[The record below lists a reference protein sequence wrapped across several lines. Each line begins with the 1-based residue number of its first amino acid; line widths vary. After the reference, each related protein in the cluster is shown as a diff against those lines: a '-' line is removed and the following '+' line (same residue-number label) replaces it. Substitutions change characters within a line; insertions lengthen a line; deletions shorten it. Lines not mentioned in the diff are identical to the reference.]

1 MTLSVEQFQNHVVAS
16 GLLVQDEIST
26 IVAAIPADRRPKNG
40 EELARELIRQK
51 SLTKYQAEQL
61 YAGRGKTLIL
71 GNYVVLDKLGQGG
84 MGVVLKA
91 EHRRLKR
98 LVALKVM
105 SASVVKTPDALKRF
119 HREVEAAAKLRHPN
133 VVATDDAD
141 EAKGTHFLVM
151 EYVEGSDL
159 SVLVKKQGPL
169 SVDQAIQCILQAA
182 KGLEFAHSQGVVHRD
197 IKPANLLLDS
207 KGTVKIL
214 DMGLARIEGDS
225 GAQGELTSTGA
236 VMGTVDYMAPE
247 QAISTKHA
255 DARSDVY
262 SLGISLWYLLTGR
275 CVYDGDSMMA
285 KLLAHRDAPIPSLS
299 AMNSEV
305 PATVEAVFRKMVAKQ
320 PGDRYQTMTDVIRA
334 LEGFQNG
341 SSANLAMPAIPEDL
355 NLQSFLS
362 NLSGSP
368 ASTATTRKIQ
378 TSVKNV
384 VVNAAAEATILS
396 GNMAVD
402 TDPQQL
408 TTFGTPR
415 VPGKDRT
422 RAQTTSTPASLHWS
436 RDIRFRAAGGTAL
449 VLLLLLTVFF
459 SSGTPQGQIRVEI
472 SDPDVRLNVKG
483 TDLTFVAANKTP
495 VSLAAG
501 DLRLIV
507 TRGDLSFET
516 KTLTINPDKESLV
529 SVKVKDASLIIDYNG
544 QIVDEKPLNQPE
556 VTMSQP
562 QISQSLMTPITSLL
576 PPEEPYPDSPEM
588 RRTSEWVLKKQGVVT
603 IRQRGFD
610 TQISSLETLPAETFV
625 LVGINL
631 AVGGNFRAIEISDR
645 DLQRLVG
652 ISHVETLDLARQP
665 ISAAGLA
672 AFSVCSELKEL
683 LMNGSGIQTDAIP
696 TVLKFQ
702 KLESFMFPLMNC
714 DTWAEQISTLP
725 MLRKVN
731 AYRCDITDKGVASLS
746 KLPRLEEL
754 ILSDCGVSDASLKE
768 LSKTATLKSLN
779 LYSELIT
786 LPGIA
791 QLQQALPEC
800 NIRNEYPT
808 KAPKP

>member
-1 MTLSVEQFQNHVVAS
+1 MALSIEQFQNHVVAS
-16 GLLVQDEIST
+16 GLLTLDEIST
-26 IVAAIPADRRPKNG
+26 IVAAMPDDRRPKSG

-61 YAGRGKTLIL
+61 YAGKGKTLIL

-105 SASVVKTPDALKRF
+105 SANVVKTPDALKRF

-169 SVDQAIQCILQAA
+169 FVDQAIQCILQAA

-247 QAISTKHA
+247 QALSTKHA

-262 SLGISLWYLLTGR
+262 SLGISLWYLLTDR

-305 PATVEAVFRKMVAKQ
+305 PAAVEAVFRKMVAKQ

-334 LEGFQNG
+334 IEGCQNG
-341 SSANLAMPAIPEDL
+341 TSANLTMPAIQEDL

-368 ASTATTRKIQ
+368 TSTATTRKIQ

-402 TDPQQL
+402 TDPHQL
-408 TTFGTPR
+408 TSLGSPR
-415 VPGKDRT
+415 DLSRDRKRT
-422 RAQTTSTPASLHWS
+422 QTTSKPASKHWS
-436 RDIRFRAAGGTAL
+436 RNVRFLAGGGAAA
-449 VLLLLLTVFF
+449 LLLLLMVFVF
-459 SSGTPQGQIRVEI
+459 SGTPEGQIRVEI
-472 SDPDVRLNVKG
+472 SDPEVKLKVKG
-483 TDLTFVAANKTP
+483 TDLTFGTADKAP

-501 DLRLIV
+501 DLRLVV

-529 SVKVKDASLIIDYNG
+529 SVKVKDANLIVDHNG
-544 QIVDEKPLNQPE
+544 QIVGEKPLNPAGA
-556 VTMSQP
+556 TMSQA
-562 QISQSLMTPITSLL
+562 QISPPLMTPINSLL

-603 IRQRGFD
+603 IRQRGVD
-610 TQISSLETLPAETFV
+610 TQISSLETLPAETFK

-631 AVGGNFRAIEISDR
+631 AVGGNYRAIEISDR
-645 DLQRLVG
+645 ELQRLVG
-652 ISHVETLDLARQP
+652 LSHLETLDLGRQT

-672 AFSVCSELKEL
+672 ALSSCSELKEL
-683 LMNGSGIQTDAIP
+683 LLNGSGIQTDAIP

-702 KLESFMFPLMNC
+702 KLESFMFPLVNC

-731 AYRCDITDKGVASLS
+731 AYRCDLTDTGVASLS

-754 ILSDCGVSDASLKE
+754 ILSDCAVSDASLKA
-768 LSKTATLKSLN
+768 LSKTVTLKSLY

-800 NIRNEYPT
+800 GIRNDYPAE
-808 KAPKP
+808 APKP